1 MKVPSRAPV
10 LIKFALHPWS
20 THVHVS
26 FGSVENSVM
35 SLSIEGFEEKAATV
49 FKKKSRQ
56 SLPVLIIIFSIN
68 WLYLES
74 SCFYFPQMR
83 RKMTKSVLNDMFE
96 DINIFLKRVSS
107 SDQIKSILL
116 CFLLAV
122 LVSSC
127 WGVTLYQPKIQQFPF
142 IIP

>member
-1 MKVPSRAPV
+1 MPSRAPAP
-10 LIKFALHPWS
+10 IKFPLHLWS

-26 FGSVENSVM
+26 FAPVENSVM
-35 SLSIEGFEEKAATV
+35 SVTEKGFEERAASV
-49 FKKKSRQ
+49 FEKKRRQ
-56 SLPVLIIIFSIN
+56 TAAMLPINFSIN